1 MKKIQLLLLT
11 ALMLTLFGSC
21 KEQRN
26 ATTLT
31 VASYNLRYAN
41 AGDSVAGNGWG
52 QRYPVIASL
61 IRFHGFEIFGT
72 QEGYL
77 PQLEDLKRELPG
89 YEYIGVGR
97 DDGKDAGEHSAI
109 FYRTDLFELLDK
121 GDFWLSETPDVPGK
135 GWDAVL
141 PRICSWGH
149 FKCKD
154 TGKEFLFF
162 NLHMDHIGKKARV
175 ESAFLVQ
182 KKMEELGK
190 GLPAILTGDFNVD
203 QTHDSYHALVD
214 KGVLCDSYEVC
225 DIRYAL
231 NGTFNSFDPEN
242 FSESRIDHVFV
253 SPAFHVKKYGVLTDT
268 YRSCKDEA
276 EKAEANDAP
285 DEITFETC
293 QIRTPSDHY
302 PVKVIL
308 ELE

>member
-26 ATTLT
+26 TTTLT

-41 AGDSVAGNGWG
+41 AGDSVAGNGWR

-77 PQLEDLKRELPG
+77 PQLEDLRRKLPG

-135 GWDAVL
+135 GWDAV
-141 PRICSWGH
+141 
-149 FKCKD
+149 
-154 TGKEFLFF
+154 
-162 NLHMDHIGKKARV
+162 
-175 ESAFLVQ
+175 
-182 KKMEELGK
+182 
-190 GLPAILTGDFNVD
+190 
-203 QTHDSYHALVD
+203 
-214 KGVLCDSYEVC
+214 
-225 DIRYAL
+225 
-231 NGTFNSFDPEN
+231 
-242 FSESRIDHVFV
+242 
-253 SPAFHVKKYGVLTDT
+253 
-268 YRSCKDEA
+268 
-276 EKAEANDAP
+276 
-285 DEITFETC
+285 
-293 QIRTPSDHY
+293 
-302 PVKVIL
+302 
-308 ELE
+308 